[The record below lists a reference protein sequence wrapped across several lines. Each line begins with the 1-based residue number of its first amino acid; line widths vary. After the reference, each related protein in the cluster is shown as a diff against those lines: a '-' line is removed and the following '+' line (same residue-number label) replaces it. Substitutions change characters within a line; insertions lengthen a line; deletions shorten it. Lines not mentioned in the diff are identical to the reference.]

1 MIKIGDIVYL
11 KRMGGIIV
19 NQSNTSL
26 IGLVIKEHKER
37 GAIPQYH
44 VQFAQNVPKW
54 FYQHELC
61 QIRAER

>member
-19 NQSNTSL
+19 NQPNTSPV
-26 IGLVIKEHKER
+26 GLVIKEHTEK
-37 GAIPQYH
+37 GAVTQYN
-44 VQFAQNVPKW
+44 VQFAQNAPKW

-61 QIRAER
+61 PIRAER